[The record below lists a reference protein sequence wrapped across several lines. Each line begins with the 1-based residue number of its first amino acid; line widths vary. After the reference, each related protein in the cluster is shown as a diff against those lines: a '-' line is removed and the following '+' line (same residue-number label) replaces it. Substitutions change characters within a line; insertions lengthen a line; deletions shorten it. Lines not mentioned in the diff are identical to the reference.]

1 MMHPK
6 PISRNALGYVKAK
19 RKHSKLIER
28 HRAALAKI
36 EPLRLKCLEAEME
49 VRDKLMKLKPWQL
62 EQAERIL
69 ITSKIARF
77 LDAQDA

>member
-36 EPLRLKCLEAEME
+36 EPLRLKCLEAEVE

-62 EQAERIL
+62 RQAEGML
-69 ITSKIARF
+69 K
-77 LDAQDA
+77 DA